1 MLSLQHGSEG
11 MLNFLF
17 MLPHKFWQLK
27 SKITNNYQSNS
38 KFGLTKNVCWNL
50 KGKYT
55 KNKSKSRSRMG
66 LDLLLRNYRV
76 TYYSSP
82 FNCSGV
88 RSSSRSLPRQQKATT
103 SWPGCR
109 PTQALSMLQRACP
122 WGSTHIFPANTTP
135 FFENNLQLIE
145 SSFQYLSESRIT

>member
-1 MLSLQHGSEG
+1 
-11 MLNFLF
+11 
-17 MLPHKFWQLK
+17 
-27 SKITNNYQSNS
+27 
-38 KFGLTKNVCWNL
+38 
-50 KGKYT
+50 
-55 KNKSKSRSRMG
+55 MG

-122 WGSTHIFPANTTP
+122 WGSTHILPTYPAP
-135 FFENNLQLIE
+135 FQKPSGVKRKAPAYATLLRQGYGGQEA
-145 SSFQYLSESRIT
+145 SSRQARDKMHSATHMYLPLFGDMFNSLSSRRSSA